1 MATESEVKTSAE
13 RFLARVK
20 DFTWLGTALAAI
32 VTAIWAATMYLND
45 KRLEYVKTFNE
56 NQITLS
62 FETAAT
68 VAKLLTA
75 ETKEDWDTHVAK
87 FHTLYWGPLVL
98 VESQDVEKAMFAL
111 CKRMMKAPD
120 FNQRD
125 NPQHEVFAV
134 SQALRKQ
141 IRDANAS
148 NWRINLAELT
158 YKRLDKEVQT
168 KDVGGRAT
176 SEGGSTEG
184 ATI

>member
-20 DFTWLGTALAAI
+20 DLTWLGTALAAT
-32 VTAIWAATMYLND
+32 VTAIWAATTYLND

-62 FETAAT
+62 FETAETA
-68 VAKLLTA
+68 AKLLTA

-98 VESQDVEKAMFAL
+98 VESEDVEKAMFAL
-111 CKRMMKAPD
+111 CKRMMGAPD

-125 NPQHEVFAV
+125 SLQQEVFAV
-134 SQALRKQ
+134 SKALREQ
-141 IRDANAS
+141 IHDANA
-148 NWRINLAELT
+148 NDWRINLAKLT
-158 YKRLDKEVQT
+158 YERLGQEVHS
-168 KDVGGRAT
+168 K
-176 SEGGSTEG
+176 SEGDRGC
-184 ATI
+184 